1 MMKSSLPSHN
11 PIQHESH
18 RTIASKKFAGV
29 NFTIRRI
36 TFGRRLE
43 LAQRIRELDR
53 KLEFLNAGDDTVS
66 KVDAAI
72 FAREIDKIYLAWGFA
87 GLDGIEI
94 DGETASAESAIEL
107 GPEELIH
114 EVLDAIKSEFSLSE
128 EERKN

>member
-1 MMKSSLPSHN
+1 MKSSLPSHN

-94 DGETASAESAIEL
+94 DGETASARISNRT
-107 GPEELIH
+107 GSGRVDP
-114 EVLDAIKSEFSLSE
+114 
-128 EERKN
+128 